1 MVKSRKYLLF
11 ILGVSLLLA
20 FSLAGTAGAKSVYV
34 IANINARPTPIQAYN
49 INPDGTLTYQDTQTV
64 PYHGW
69 GGVGIAVYEDPQ
81 DPPVY
86 SPTLFITYEQSNK
99 IQLVD
104 ATTFANLGYTSAP
117 GASNLAGIVFD
128 YGKNLVYTV
137 DRYTDNLYVYS
148 YDPATRVFTLQPG
161 YPKDLPNCVGAFGI
175 SLDETNGLLYVGDG
189 NGDRIRYY
197 DTTNW
202 NEQGNIQVSHNPVD
216 VAVDEVRGFLYST
229 GTFKGSKLFSKY
241 DLNTSTETT
250 IDLGYLYSGYEGSQ
264 GCAVDLL
271 TGNVYVTTGFYA
283 DRLLSFD
290 SDLNQID
297 DEGDIGDP
305 TGLCIGRMAGVQ
317 PLGIDKDDG
326 GECVDSGEIVTY
338 TICFHNKGNAF
349 DVHNVTIVDDL
360 PPETTF
366 DSATGG
372 GTYDS
377 TTHTVTW
384 DIGTLTAGQ
393 TEQYVTLDLQVDA
406 VPESVLINYCTID
419 SDETNPSTVYD
430 ETDVCP
436 GGPQQV
442 CDVNNDGR
450 IDFNDIR
457 AILGA
462 RGTPASGPDD
472 PADADRD
479 GLITPHDA
487 KLCIQDCDNPGC
499 AP

>member
-1 MVKSRKYLLF
+1 MQKSGKYLLF

-20 FSLAGTAGAKSVYV
+20 FSFAGSAAAKSVYV
-34 IANINARPTPIQAYN
+34 IANINASPTPIQAYN

-69 GGVGIAVYEDPQ
+69 GGVGIAVYEDPNE
-81 DPPVY
+81 PPVY
-86 SPTLFITYEQSNK
+86 PSTLFVTYEQSNR
-99 IQLVD
+99 IQMVD
-104 ATTFANLGYTSAP
+104 ATTFANLGYTAAP

-148 YDPATRVFTLQPG
+148 YNPATRVFTLQPG
-161 YPKDLPNCVGAFGI
+161 YPKDLPNCVGVFGI
-175 SLDETNGLLYVGDG
+175 SLDETNGLLYIGDG
-189 NGDRIRYY
+189 YGDRIRYY

-202 NEQGNIQVSHNPVD
+202 NEQGDIQVSHNPVD
-216 VAVDEVRGFLYST
+216 VAVDEVRGFVYST
-229 GTFKGSKLFSKY
+229 GKFRNSTLFSKY
-241 DLNTSTETT
+241 DLNTNTETT
-250 IDLGYLYSGYEGSQ
+250 INLNYLYSSEGSM

-271 TGNVYVTTGFYA
+271 TGNAYVTTGYNV
-283 DRLLSFD
+283 DRLLSFN
-290 SDLNQID
+290 SDLTQID
-297 DEGDIGDP
+297 DEGNIGNP
-305 TGLCIGRMAGVQ
+305 TGLCIGRRAGKQ

-338 TICFHNKGNAF
+338 TIRFHNKNNPF

-360 PPETTF
+360 PSETTF

-393 TEQYVTLDLQVDA
+393 TEQSVTLDLQVDA
-406 VPESVLINYCTID
+406 VPESVLINYGTID
-419 SDETNPSTVYD
+419 SDETTPSTVFD

-436 GGPQQV
+436 GGVQQV
-442 CDVNNDGR
+442 CDVNNDGQ
-450 IDFNDIR
+450 IDITDIR

-462 RGTPASGPDD
+462 RGTTASGPND
-472 PADADRD
+472 PADADGD
-479 GLITPHDA
+479 GFITPSDA
-487 KLCIQDCDNPGC
+487 KFCIQDCGNPGC